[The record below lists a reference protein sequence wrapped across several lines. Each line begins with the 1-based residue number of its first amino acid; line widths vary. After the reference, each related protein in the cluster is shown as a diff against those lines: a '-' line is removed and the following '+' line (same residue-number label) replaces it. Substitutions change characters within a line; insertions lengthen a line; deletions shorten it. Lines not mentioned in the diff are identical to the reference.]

1 MPKLLSSRGT
11 SMVLC
16 ANMLSSLEPNVPA
29 VLCNKCGVDLPD
41 GSHFCMKC
49 GEPVTTTRATTD
61 FVITTATLGCSGC
74 GAELADGAQFCSRCG
89 KSVSVAAKKKTPQ
102 ANSAEPNNPTSPDA
116 DLRKGV
122 LSRRQ
127 KRRIIPWVVAGVLL
141 VGFFWVAT
149 SDDPLAQSVQ
159 ELAGWK
165 HDQGVVDNPFTVA
178 AHSFR
183 YYKFALPQG
192 SMHVSIVGQFDASS
206 ELHSKGATKQSDDDI
221 EVYVMS
227 EAAFVAWQNGYN
239 GTNVYESGRVSHG
252 TLQAELPD
260 GAEIYYLVFNNK
272 FAFSTA
278 KRVNADVSLRY
289 KNWLPEAFRRIS
301 ERFWNWIGL

>member
-1 MPKLLSSRGT
+1 
-11 SMVLC
+11 
-16 ANMLSSLEPNVPA
+16 VPA
-29 VLCNKCGVDLPD
+29 VLCSKCGVDLPG
-41 GSHFCMKC
+41 GSQFCLKC
-49 GEPVTTTRATTD
+49 GEPVTTTGGAPD

-74 GAELADGAQFCSRCG
+74 GAKLPEGAQFCSRCG
-89 KSVSVAAKKKTPQ
+89 KSVSVPAKKKKPP
-102 ANSAEPNNPTSPDA
+102 ADSAEPNNSTPSDA
-116 DLRKGV
+116 ALRASA

-127 KRRIIPWVVAGVLL
+127 KRRVIPWVVTGVLL
-141 VGFFWVAT
+141 VAIFWLAT
-149 SDDPLAQSVQ
+149 SDNPLAQGVQ

-165 HDQGVVDNPFTVA
+165 HDQGVVDNPFTVS
-178 AHSFR
+178 AHNFR

-192 SMHVSIVGQFDASS
+192 SMHVSIVGEFSAAGDAHGGKAS
-206 ELHSKGATKQSDDDI
+206 AQAADNNV

-260 GAEIYYLVFNNK
+260 GAGIYYLIFNNK
-272 FAFSTA
+272 FAPGTA
-278 KRVNADVSLRY
+278 KRINADVLLRY
-289 KNWLPEAFRRIS
+289 KNWLPEVFRRMS